1 MAPRF
6 EGGLNDCRCDFE
18 VHPGDVAWPGGL
30 VLAPKSIPDGLATAR
45 SSVSVALGG
54 WRSGALGSRLHLM
67 LPFDEPEENTPCTLS
82 YSIRFWYMTDR
93 CFTADT

>member
-1 MAPRF
+1 MALV
-6 EGGLNDCRCDFE
+6 GL
-18 VHPGDVAWPGGL
+18 GGL
-30 VLAPKSIPDGLATAR
+30 VLAPKSIPVGLAAAAR
-45 SSVSVALGG
+45 SLVSVGG

>member
-1 MAPRF
+1 MAWV
-6 EGGLNDCRCDFE
+6 GL
-18 VHPGDVAWPGGL
+18 GGL
-30 VLAPKSIPDGLATAR
+30 VLAPMSIPDGLAA
-45 SSVSVALGG
+45 SLSLFSVDLGG